1 MVMPCHRSSFKM
13 RETKVDS
20 VCFKMKKMRIE
31 CASFRMK
38 GGNQKGNQWEINP
51 GPKLLQDEPDEVS
64 QESDGPTLFGQE
76 PDECSGGSA
85 SDDSA
90 YMGDCENT
98 KGSRD
103 DFAIVNLN
111 FGTLSKFLSSQLKAA
126 TSTPSVGSQP
136 KKRRY
141 NNETRLRAAAAKKE
155 GKQPGRTRNPR
166 NSLESHYWIVNCIG
180 CVFSFP

>member
-1 MVMPCHRSSFKM
+1 MPSKLFQD
-13 RETKVDS
+13 EGD
-20 VCFKMKKMRIE
+20 E
-31 CASFRMK
+31 
-38 GGNQKGNQWEINP
+38 GGFSLFQDEKDEDCEMCLFQDEGGEPERKPVRINP

-141 NNETRLRAAAAKKE
+141 NNENRLRAAAAKKE

-166 NSLESHYWIVNCIG
+166 NSLESHY
-180 CVFSFP
+180 

>member
-1 MVMPCHRSSFKM
+1 MNRMNFLKNQMVPLCL
-13 RETKVDS
+13 E
-20 VCFKMKKMRIE
+20 
-31 CASFRMK
+31 
-38 GGNQKGNQWEINP
+38 
-51 GPKLLQDEPDEVS
+51 
-64 QESDGPTLFGQE
+64 E

-111 FGTLSKFLSSQLKAA
+111 FGTLSKFLSSHLKAA

-141 NNETRLRAAAAKKE
+141 NNENRLRAAAAKKE
-155 GKQPGRTRNPR
+155 EKQPARKRNPR
-166 NSLESHYWIVNCIG
+166 NSLESHYSKENCVLVLFLFLSIVSLG
-180 CVFSFP
+180 CCCVLSFLYLELLFCKLHKLGHVLGFFSGCKLRNG